1 MGFAHRRRRFVMAKP
16 VTITVQRAVNSN
28 GFLFIKEVYT
38 MACFLVPAAE
48 AVVSAA
54 VTKKISHDEAC
65 EIENL
70 NGTEVKVY
78 DEAHR
83 IPFSH
88 KLKWLTKLLAGGAV
102 LLAFEHVW
110 HGEVTAF
117 FPFLTAMADPADRAE
132 MFHEMGT
139 VGVSMALLITA
150 VWVGMVLVSNAI
162 ERKAVSEFKPET
174 VKIAEK
180 DSTQK

>member
-1 MGFAHRRRRFVMAKP
+1 
-16 VTITVQRAVNSN
+16 
-28 GFLFIKEVYT
+28 

-54 VTKKISHDEAC
+54 ITKKVSHDEAH

-83 IPFSH
+83 IPFSD
-88 KLKWLTKLLAGGAV
+88 KLKWLTKLLAGGSV
-102 LLAFEHVW
+102 LLAFEHIW

-117 FPFLTAMADPADRAE
+117 FPFLTAMGDPADRAE
-132 MFHEMGT
+132 MLNEMGT

-150 VWVGMVLVSNAI
+150 VWGGMVLVSNAM
-162 ERKAVSEFKPET
+162 EKKAVSQFK
-174 VKIAEK
+174 AEPAKAIKK
-180 DSTQK
+180 DDFDK

>member
-1 MGFAHRRRRFVMAKP
+1 
-16 VTITVQRAVNSN
+16 
-28 GFLFIKEVYT
+28 

-48 AVVSAA
+48 AVVSVAI
-54 VTKKISHDEAC
+54 TKKVSHDEVH

-83 IPFSH
+83 IPFSD
-88 KLKWLTKLLAGGAV
+88 KLKWLTKLLAGGSV
-102 LLAFEHVW
+102 LLAFEHIW

-117 FPFLTAMADPADRAE
+117 FPFLTAMGDPADRAE
-132 MFHEMGT
+132 MLNEMGT

-150 VWVGMVLVSNAI
+150 VWGGMVLVSNAM
-162 ERKAVSEFKPET
+162 EKKAVSQFKAGPAKE
-174 VKIAEK
+174 IAK
-180 DSTQK
+180 DDFDK